1 MYVETRASY
10 CLEVEKT
17 TLQAIKDSMRRW
29 RSKRHRSTTTFHPDA
44 CAALYDLLPLLEDWK
59 RTGDLPTSPNVPT
72 DLEDRG
78 VCGVVCCGVL
88 QFGVM

>member
-1 MYVETRASY
+1 
-10 CLEVEKT
+10 
-17 TLQAIKDSMRRW
+17 MRRW

-59 RTGDLPTSPNVPT
+59 RTGDLPTSPNVPN

-78 VCGVVCCGVL
+78 VVWRGVVWCVIVW
-88 QFGVM
+88 FGVTHLILNDEL